1 MYRHFILTLCI
12 LSSAIVSANGNSI
25 NQASD
30 SLRENAVAIVQNS
43 DIVIIQSDMNNA
55 TCKVTKTMTILNKQ
69 GEGFAHFYAFN
80 DKFREMKDF
89 SAVVKNA
96 SGSVIRKIGK
106 KDLTIS
112 SMSDQMAT
120 DAYSIVYE
128 YKIPTYP
135 YTIEYTYEE
144 KWKNGIISY
153 PAFTPIQSY
162 MQSLVNASYRIELPA
177 DMNLRYDANF
187 DCNVKDEVIGNK
199 HIYSFTAHNLKA
211 INSEP
216 LAPAL
221 RDIYPRVLI
230 APADFCYDSFC
241 GKMSSWQDFG
251 VWTSKLLKDRDNVP
265 EAFSNKLIELTKDAR
280 DDREK
285 VEILY
290 KYLQDNWRYVSIQL
304 GIGGLQPID
313 AASVAK
319 TNFGDCKGLS
329 NLMKAMLKVVGIPSN
344 YCKIYMGS
352 KKYFPEKFSNANETN
367 HVILLVPL
375 KNDSIWL
382 ECTSQT
388 IPFGFV
394 HDDIAGHDALVVTE
408 DGGKLCRLPIYTD
421 KQNKQ
426 QSFVEIN
433 ITEDGSSKGNMRFI
447 EHLNGYLYNVSAMTS
462 KDREKVIG
470 YINRNI
476 KFPKVQI
483 DNINTKE
490 DKSSLPSC
498 SLSADFV
505 ATDFVN
511 KTGTRLFIPACPL
524 EKGSYNMLSSNTR
537 IQDIVINNGFSES
550 DSIIINIPESYITE
564 SLPKNISLTTPFGKF
579 ATEVKQDGNKITYI
593 QNIDIFTGRYNK
605 SQYKEIKAFFSEITA
620 ATKRKLV
627 LRKS

>member
-1 MYRHFILTLCI
+1 MYKHFILTLCI
-12 LSSAIVSANGNSI
+12 LSSVIVCANGNSI

-55 TCKVTKTMTILNKQ
+55 TCKVTKTMTILSKQ

-162 MQSLVNASYRIELPA
+162 MQSLVNASYRIELPV

-187 DCNVKDEVIGNK
+187 DCNIKDEVVGNK

-230 APADFCYDSFC
+230 APADFCYDSSC
-241 GKMSSWQDFG
+241 GNMSDWKNYGTWVSG
-251 VWTSKLLKDRDNVP
+251 LLKGRDTLPNDIVD
-265 EAFSNKLIELTKDAR
+265 KLKSLVKDAKT
-280 DDREK
+280 DREK
-285 VEILY
+285 VEILF
-290 KYLQDNWRYVSIQL
+290 KYLQENSRYVSIQL
-304 GIGGLQPID
+304 GIGGFQPIE
-313 AASVAK
+313 ASNTMK
-319 TNFGDCKGLS
+319 TGFGDCKGLS
-329 NLMKAMLKVVGIPSN
+329 NEMKAMLNAIGIPSN
-344 YCKIYMGS
+344 YCEIYSGNRKS
-352 KKYFPEKFSNANETN
+352 FTKGFSNISETN
-367 HVILLVPL
+367 HAILLVPL
-375 KNDSIWL
+375 QDDSLWL

-388 IPFGFV
+388 IPFGYI

-408 DGGKLCRLPIYTD
+408 NGGKICRVSKYQD
-421 KQNKQ
+421 KDNKQ
-426 QSFVEIN
+426 ESIITINVSEDGTANGTLAFVE
-433 ITEDGSSKGNMRFI
+433 
-447 EHLNGYLYNVSAMTS
+447 HLHGYFYNVFAMTS

-483 DNINTKE
+483 DNISTKE

-550 DSIIINIPESYITE
+550 DSIIINIPESYTTE
-564 SLPKNISLTTPFGKF
+564 SLPKNLSLTTPFGKF
-579 ATEVKQDGNKITYI
+579 ETEVKQNGNKIIYI
-593 QNIDIFTGRYNK
+593 QNIDIFTGRYDK
-605 SQYKEIKAFFSEITA
+605 SQYKEIKAFFAEITA

>member
-1 MYRHFILTLCI
+1 MIL
-12 LSSAIVSANGNSI
+12 ANDNLTS
-25 NQASD
+25 QASD
-30 SLRENAVAIVQNS
+30 SLRENAVAIVQNFEV
-43 DIVIIQSDMNNA
+43 VISQTDLNNA
-55 TCKVTKTMTILNKQ
+55 TYRETKTTTILSKQ
-69 GEGFAHFYAFN
+69 GEGFAHFYTYN

-89 SAVVKNA
+89 SGIIKNA
-96 SGSVIRKIGK
+96 SGSVIKKFSK
-106 KDLTIS
+106 KDLIVS

-120 DAYSIVYE
+120 DAYTLIYQCKV
-128 YKIPTYP
+128 PTYP
-135 YTIEYTYEE
+135 FTIEYTYEE

-153 PAFTPIQSY
+153 PGFTPIENY
-162 MQSLVNASYRIELPA
+162 MQSVGNASYRIELPA
-177 DMNLRYDANF
+177 DMSLRYDANF
-187 DCNVKDEVIGNK
+187 DCNAKDEIVGNK
-199 HIYSFTAHNLKA
+199 HVYSFSANNLKA
-211 INSEP
+211 INKEP
-216 LAPAL
+216 LAPAM

-230 APADFCYDSFC
+230 APADFCFDSYC
-241 GKMSSWQDFG
+241 GKMSSWQDLG
-251 VWTSKLLKDRDNVP
+251 VWSSQLLKDRDNLPVT
-265 EAFSNKLIELTKDAR
+265 FSNKLIELTKDASN
-280 DDREK
+280 DKEK

-329 NLMKAMLKVVGIPSN
+329 NLMRAMLKVVGIPSN
-344 YCKIYMGS
+344 YCKIYMGD
-352 KKYFPEKFSNANETN
+352 KKYFPEKFSNANESN

-382 ECTSQT
+382 ECTSPT
-388 IPFGFV
+388 MPFGFV
-394 HDDIAGHDALVVTE
+394 HDGIAGHDALVITE
-408 DGGKLCRLPIYTD
+408 SGGKVCRLPIYND
-421 KQNKQ
+421 EENKM

-433 ITEDGSSKGNMRFI
+433 ITEDGSAKGNMRFI
-447 EHLNGYLYNVSAMTS
+447 EHLNGYLSNVYAMTS
-462 KDREKVIG
+462 NDREKVIG

-483 DNINTKE
+483 DNINVKE

-505 ATDFVN
+505 AADFVN
-511 KTGTRLFIPACPL
+511 KTGTRIFIPACPL

-537 IQDIVINNGFSES
+537 IQDIEVNNGFSES
-550 DSIIINIPESYITE
+550 DSIIINIPESYAAE
-564 SLPKNISLTTPFGKF
+564 SLPKDITLKTPFGKF
-579 ATEVKQDGNKITYI
+579 ETQAKQDGNKIIYI

-605 SQYKEIKAFFSEITA
+605 EQYKDIKAFFAEITA